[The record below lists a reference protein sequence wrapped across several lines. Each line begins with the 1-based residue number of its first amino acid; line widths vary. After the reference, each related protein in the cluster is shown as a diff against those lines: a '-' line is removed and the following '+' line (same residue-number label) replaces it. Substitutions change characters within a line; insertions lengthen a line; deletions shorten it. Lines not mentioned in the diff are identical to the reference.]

1 MEMRTGNAILWSGNT
16 ESGRK
21 EGLALGGTGSECG

>member
-1 MEMRTGNAILWSGNT
+1 MEMRTGNAVLWSGGT

-21 EGLALGGTGSECG
+21 EGLALVGIGNMCG